1 MPDTGKYLFRKVE
14 KAIEAIDRA
23 ADPSAT
29 IMDTASTVIEQF
41 SEVLGVRGG
50 RLYVHRDGGY
60 ELVRTFGNVPA
71 ITPGFFVPEDY
82 VPIQKVVDEGVTVM
96 DLNAP
101 GVDADLER
109 RPGHRSSAAM
119 PC

>member
-1 MPDTGKYLFRKVE
+1 MAETGKFLFRKVE
-14 KAIEAIDRA
+14 KAIEAIDRT
-23 ADPSAT
+23 ADASAT
-29 IMDTASTVIEQF
+29 IMQTASTVVEQF
-41 SEVLGVRGG
+41 SEVLVGRGC

-71 ITPGFFVPEDY
+71 ITPGFFVPEEY
-82 VPIQKVVDEGVTVM
+82 VPIQRVVDEGVTVM

-109 RPGHRSSAAM
+109 RLGAERFAAIA
-119 PC
+119 